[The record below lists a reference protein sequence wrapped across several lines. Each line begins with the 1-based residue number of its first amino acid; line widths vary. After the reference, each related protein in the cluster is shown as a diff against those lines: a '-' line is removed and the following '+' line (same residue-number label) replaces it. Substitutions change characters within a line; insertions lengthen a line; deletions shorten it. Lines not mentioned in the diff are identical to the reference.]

1 MKQHDTLA
9 KTYTDLRYRVALHL
23 LFWLAM
29 FAGSYYFNT
38 ISFNPVHDTPG
49 AWLLALKNAVEI
61 AVAFYALM
69 YFIWPG
75 YLAKR
80 KWFKSF
86 VLLFFWLV
94 AVTALDAWADLQ
106 IFNNCESC
114 MQGLAKYNPDYYH
127 FLQRNFPNIVFV
139 RVITGGFLY
148 LLVLQLSLPVAIKIG
163 RSYFRQT
170 VQQLQLAKD
179 NLQLEFNFL
188 KSQINPHFL
197 FNTLNNIYSLVVN
210 EKKEQAATTLARLSG
225 FLRYTLY
232 ETGDEKILLKKE
244 LQLLHDYIALE
255 KLRLNETSVEFR
267 ADTDSDDYTVPPLLF
282 MPALENAFK
291 YTEDKKGNTILV
303 DITAKEKQLQVT
315 IQNNTTGASETKTGG
330 IGLQNLQK
338 RMQHYYPGQ
347 SSYSASRANGVYLFS
362 VSCTLA

>member
-1 MKQHDTLA
+1 MKRKDLVE
-9 KTYTDLRYRVALHL
+9 KTYADLRYRLVLHL

-29 FAGSYYFNT
+29 FASSYYFNT
-38 ISFNPVHDTPG
+38 ISFNPVRETPG
-49 AWLLALKNAVEI
+49 AWLLALKNAVEL

-69 YFIWPG
+69 YFIWPRF
-75 YLAKR
+75 LAKR
-80 KWFKSF
+80 KWFKSL
-86 VLLFFWLV
+86 VLLFLWLV
-94 AVTALDAWADLQ
+94 AVTSLDAWADLQ
-106 IFNNCESC
+106 IFNRCESC
-114 MQGLAKYNPDYYH
+114 LKGLAKYNPDYYH

-139 RVITGGFLY
+139 RVITGGLLY
-148 LLVLQLSLPVAIKIG
+148 HLVILLSLPVAIKIG

-188 KSQINPHFL
+188 KSQVNPHFL

-210 EKKEQAATTLARLSG
+210 EKKEQAAATLARLSG

-244 LQLLHDYIALE
+244 LQLLHDYIELE
-255 KLRLNETSVEFR
+255 KLRLNETNVEFR
-267 ADTDSDDYTVPPLLF
+267 AETDSDDYTVPPLLL

-291 YTEDKKGNTILV
+291 YTEDEKGNKIV
-303 DITAKEKQLQVT
+303 IDITAKEKQLQVS
-315 IQNNTTGASETKTGG
+315 IQNSTTEANETKPGG

-338 RMQHYYPGQ
+338 RVNHYYPGR
-347 SSYSASRANGVYLFS
+347 SSYSASRANGVYLFH